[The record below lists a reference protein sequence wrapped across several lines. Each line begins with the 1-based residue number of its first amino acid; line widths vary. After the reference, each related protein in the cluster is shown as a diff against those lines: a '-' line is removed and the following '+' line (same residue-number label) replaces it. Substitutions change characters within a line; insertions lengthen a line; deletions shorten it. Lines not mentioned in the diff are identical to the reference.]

1 MLNFYCCTEDI
12 LSLPSS
18 RPSGYDAESDPDG
31 PHKVSIYLPPT
42 LFAYLVERGERE
54 GVSLAAMI
62 VDLLDREHN
71 SHRI

>member
-1 MLNFYCCTEDI
+1 M
-12 LSLPSS
+12 SLPSS
-18 RPSGYDAESDPDG
+18 RPSGSDAESDADG
-31 PHKVSIYLPPT
+31 PHSVSIYLPPT